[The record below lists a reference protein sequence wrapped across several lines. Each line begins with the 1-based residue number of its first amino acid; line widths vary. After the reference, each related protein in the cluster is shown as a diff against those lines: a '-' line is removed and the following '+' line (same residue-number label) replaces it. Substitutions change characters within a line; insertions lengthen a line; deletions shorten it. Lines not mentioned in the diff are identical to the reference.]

1 MLDNENYTP
10 IYATT
15 VMVNKLSC
23 TSSQQLFK
31 VRTHTHTHTPRTH
44 THTQK
49 THELYS
55 NSHIKVK
62 VNCTSLYS
70 TRGINGNL
78 KLDSKTKT
86 TSI

>member
-1 MLDNENYTP
+1 MLNNENYTP

-15 VMVNKLSC
+15 DMVNKLSC
-23 TSSQQLFK
+23 TSGQQPFK
-31 VRTHTHTHTPRTH
+31 VHTYTHKK
-44 THTQK
+44 K
-49 THELYS
+49 THYLYS

-78 KLDSKTKT
+78 KLNSKTT
-86 TSI
+86 LSR

>member
-1 MLDNENYTP
+1 MLDNENYIP

-15 VMVNKLSC
+15 DMVNKLSR

-31 VRTHTHTHTPRTH
+31 VR
-44 THTQK
+44 K
-49 THELYS
+49 KKNTHELYS
-55 NSHIKVK
+55 NSHVKVK

-78 KLDSKTKT
+78 KLNSKTKT
-86 TSI
+86 TMSR

>member
-1 MLDNENYTP
+1 MLDNEYYTP

-15 VMVNKLSC
+15 DMVNKLSC

-31 VRTHTHTHTPRTH
+31 MHTSTHARTHTHTHT
-44 THTQK
+44 
-49 THELYS
+49 HELYT

-62 VNCTSLYS
+62 VNCNSLYS

-78 KLDSKTKT
+78 KLNSKTKT
-86 TSI
+86 TMSR